1 MSIQENNKLI
11 AVLTEKLFQL
21 KEDLVNFIK
30 RADDT
35 FVTCKEFTPVKTI
48 VYTAIGL
55 ILTAFLGVII
65 NTYIK

>member
-1 MSIQENNKLI
+1 MTSEPTKL
-11 AVLTEKLFQL
+11 AVLFERISQL
-21 KEDLVNFIK
+21 KEDLVEFIK
-30 RADDT
+30 RADST

-65 NTYIK
+65 KTFIK